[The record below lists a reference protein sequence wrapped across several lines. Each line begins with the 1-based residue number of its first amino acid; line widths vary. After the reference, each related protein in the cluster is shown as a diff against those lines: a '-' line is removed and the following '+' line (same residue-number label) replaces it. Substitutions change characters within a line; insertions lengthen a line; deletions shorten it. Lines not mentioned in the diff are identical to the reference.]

1 LIPEE
6 DSTVY
11 NPNLRCDHL
20 QVDLL
25 RYYLRKGNS
34 VRDKLTS
41 FAALI
46 SMLFHEPGSPWHVWV
61 CR

>member
-46 SMLFHEPGSPWHVWV
+46 SMLFHEPGSP
-61 CR
+61 